1 MANIAIYCYAKG
13 NTALVSGTILPIDV
27 WSNNGVKYSVEERWM
42 ETYCPIGE
50 EDWHAIDSHIKGK
63 IVTDIRDRFVIPDG
77 AEYDKQA
84 LKRAN
89 KAWRQ
94 YRFSL
99 KKEYYKPKEKTLD
112 EMCSQVPPSGIS
124 SNNWIKL
131 VKYWYSD
138 KGKNLPECGKK
149 ARAFLNQY
157 HRSGSNSFANQ
168 QADYEDEH
176 GEKMSL
182 LALWI
187 KSHMGKDGSFLSST
201 DTNDFVDDVNAKVE
215 HLRLKYPTKSQLEL
229 ENEAFEEIMYQDE
242 IPDRPVGYGL
252 GVKKGDIYGVRGV
265 LRKEGYGKIQ
275 RTIVLDS
282 FKEQMAALQKKN
294 DKLEKEKRKA
304 ERPSPRE

>member
-1 MANIAIYCYAKG
+1 MMAK
-13 NTALVSGTILPIDV
+13 
-27 WSNNGVKYSVEERWM
+27 M
-42 ETYCPIGE
+42 ETHCPVGE
-50 EDWHAIDSHIKGK
+50 EDLHAIDNHIKVK

-94 YRFSL
+94 YIFSL
-99 KKEYYKPKEKTLD
+99 KEEYYKPKEKTLD
-112 EMCSQVPPSGIS
+112 EMC
-124 SNNWIKL
+124 N
-131 VKYWYSD
+131 
-138 KGKNLPECGKK
+138 KGK
-149 ARAFLNQY
+149 
-157 HRSGSNSFANQ
+157 
-168 QADYEDEH
+168 EDEH

-187 KSHMGKDGSFLSST
+187 KSHMGKDGSFLSGT

-215 HLRLKYPTKSQLEL
+215 QLRLKYPTKSQLEL

-252 GVKKGDIYGVRGV
+252 GVKKGDIYGVHGV

-275 RTIVLDS
+275 RNILLDS
-282 FKEQMAALQKKN
+282 FKEEMAALHQKN
-294 DKLEKEKRKA
+294 DKLEKEKEKPKDQVQQNNFLFKTLIGQFSQVVSAVRQEKS
-304 ERPSPRE
+304 SPELLNCTQELLGMAHQQVIQCTPFYCSFFVILLDV